1 MRKEISLKWVLVVG
15 LLLIIAGGRILRLSL
30 DDKELHV
37 DEVWSVWQ
45 LMGTHKNY
53 TLDTNWPPLY
63 IIGLDV
69 WKEVAGIHP
78 VALRLY
84 SVLLFMVGAAFTYR
98 ALKRLR
104 SESAGLLGMLAY
116 GAVALG
122 LFFTTEVRANAL
134 IFSLMPLAFWLTIRY
149 FDNPN
154 WRRALVLGVV
164 MAAMFYTAFTAF
176 GAFLM
181 LGLYTLIRYPRK
193 IWRWWLPG
201 VIAALIAAPEISR
214 IAGLAAG
221 RVAATG
227 QIALDSFFP
236 AIAHLYEQYAGY
248 SFIAW
253 IVLFIMASGLIIV
266 RTAKSK
272 IPWGL
277 LIWALAPPLIYILN
291 PILGF
296 FSPTYSWFIV
306 PGIVFWIAWGLSLL
320 PRLGQF
326 AAGVA
331 LSLILITPIPYDNYQ
346 AAGAPIGR
354 SFAWLVQHIQW
365 GDVVTIDPMWRDE
378 FCSYQRCIN
387 AEVWDYLIRLYF
399 PQGLQVVDDPG
410 DYRRVWYLKWDGEDW
425 HDADFEARVREN
437 RVENVFVGPYKALFR
452 LYEAPPDSEGV
463 LFENGMRF
471 HGIDVIGE
479 SPRPLVRREG
489 DSLRLRLWWSVDRP
503 VEADYSI
510 ALHIYRRDALAA
522 QSDSGPQLI
531 DPALPPQT
539 TGWQPGQ
546 YYIEERELTLPAFM
560 PSEEYPIYL
569 TVYQW
574 WDGQRVQAPGVN
586 ADSLLD
592 IGKLYVKAW

>member
-1 MRKEISLKWVLVVG
+1 MKKDALLKWILVAGVFF
-15 LLLIIAGGRILRLSL
+15 IIAGGRILRLSL

-45 LMGTHKNY
+45 LMGTHKSY

-69 WKEVAGIHP
+69 WKEIAGIHP
-78 VALRLY
+78 VALRFY
-84 SVLLFMVGAAFTYR
+84 SVLLFMFGAAFTYR

-104 SESAGLLGMLAY
+104 NESAGLLGMLAY
-116 GAVALG
+116 AAVALG

-149 FDNPN
+149 FDYPN
-154 WRRALVLGVV
+154 WRRGLVLAVV
-164 MAAMFYTAFTAF
+164 LAAMFYTAYTAF

-181 LGLYTLIRYPRK
+181 LGIYTLIHYPRK
-193 IWRWWLPG
+193 IWRWGLPG
-201 VIAALIAAPEISR
+201 LIAALIAIPQISQ
-214 IAGLAAG
+214 IAGLATG

-236 AIAHLYEQYAGY
+236 AILHLYEQDAGY

-253 IVLFIMASGLIIV
+253 AALFILASALIFFRV
-266 RTAKSK
+266 KKSN

-277 LIWALAPPLIYILN
+277 LAWALAAALVYTLN

-306 PGIVFWIAWGLSLL
+306 PGVVLWIAWGLSLL
-320 PRLGQF
+320 PRLGQL

-354 SFAWLVQHIQW
+354 SFAWLAENIQW
-365 GDVVTIDPMWRDE
+365 GDVVAIDPMWRDE

-399 PQGLQVVDDPG
+399 PQGLQVVDDPTG
-410 DYRRVWYLKWDGEDW
+410 YRRVWYLKWDGEGW
-425 HDADFEARVREN
+425 HDGEFEARVKEN
-437 RVENVFVGPYKALFR
+437 RVESIFVGPYNALFR
-452 LYEAPPDSEGV
+452 LYEAPPDSEGI
-463 LFENGMRF
+463 LFENGMHF
-471 HGIDVIGE
+471 HGMDVVGE

-489 DSLRLRLWWSVDRP
+489 DSLRLRLWWSVDQP

-531 DPALPPQT
+531 DPTQPPQT
-539 TGWQPGQ
+539 SAWQPGQ
-546 YYIEERELTLPAFM
+546 YYIEERELTLPAFT
-560 PSEEYPIYL
+560 PSEVYPIYL

-574 WDGQRVQAPGVN
+574 WDGQRINAPGVN
-586 ADSLLD
+586 ADSLLE
-592 IGKLYVKAW
+592 IGKLTVKAW

>member
-1 MRKEISLKWVLVVG
+1 MRKETSLKWVLIVG
-15 LLLIIAGGRILRLSL
+15 VFLIIVGGRILRLSL

-53 TLDTNWPPLY
+53 SLDTNWPPLY

-78 VALRLY
+78 VALRFY
-84 SVLLFMVGAAFTYR
+84 SVMLFVLGAAFTCR

-104 SESAGLLGMLAY
+104 NESAGLLGILAY

-149 FDNPN
+149 FDRPN
-154 WRRALVLGVV
+154 WRRGLVLAFSL
-164 MAAMFYTAFTAF
+164 AAMFYTAFTAF
-176 GAFLM
+176 GAFLI
-181 LGLYTLIRYPRK
+181 LGLYTLIHYPRK

-214 IAGLAAG
+214 IAGLATG
-221 RVAATG
+221 RIAATG
-227 QIALDSFFP
+227 QITLGSFFP
-236 AIAHLYEQYAGY
+236 AILHLYEQYAGY
-248 SFIAW
+248 SFLPWA
-253 IVLFIMASGLIIV
+253 VLFALASVLIFL
-266 RTAKSK
+266 RSAKK
-272 IPWGL
+272 PWGL
-277 LIWALAPPLIYILN
+277 LIWALSPALLYILN

-296 FSPTYSWFIV
+296 FSPTYGWFIV
-306 PGIVFWIAWGLSLL
+306 PGVMLWIAWGLSLL
-320 PRLGQF
+320 PRLGQL

-331 LSLILITPIPYDNYQ
+331 LSLILVTPISYDNYQ

-354 SFAWLVQHIQW
+354 SFAWLAQHIQW

-378 FCSYQRCIN
+378 FCSYPRCIN
-387 AEVWDYLIRLYF
+387 AEMWDYLIRLYF
-399 PQGLQVVDDPG
+399 PQGLQVVDEPG
-410 DYRRVWYLKWDGEDW
+410 NYRRVWYLKWDGEGW
-425 HDADFEARVREN
+425 HDNEFEMQVREN
-437 RVENVFVGPYKALFR
+437 RVESIFVGPYKALFR

-471 HGIDVIGE
+471 HGMDVVGE

-489 DSLRLRLWWSVDRP
+489 DSLRLRLWWSVDQGI
-503 VEADYSI
+503 EADYSI
-510 ALHIYRRDALAA
+510 ALHIYRRTSLAA

-531 DPALPPQT
+531 DPAQPPQT
-539 TGWQPGQ
+539 SAWEPGQ
-546 YYIEERELTLPAFM
+546 YYIEERELTLPGFM
-560 PSEEYPIYL
+560 PSEQYPIYL

-574 WDGQRVQAPGVN
+574 WDGQRVNAPGVN

-592 IGKLYVKAW
+592 IGKLYIKAW